1 VKKLLVGLALALMA
15 CAGGSNLNNAP
26 FFERYGCD
34 PAAVK
39 DRAVEI
45 KGDDLRLRQYQPEV
59 GWSACE
65 LFAHRLAP
73 REVRQAYSQD
83 PSEQLVVFVY
93 RAECQPI
100 AGVSCSNEMPVVLK
114 LDNDGVWRVVRVG

>member
-1 VKKLLVGLALALMA
+1 MKRLLVFLTPAILA
-15 CAGGSNLNNAP
+15 CAGATHLNYAP

-34 PAAVK
+34 PVAVR

-45 KGDDLRLRQYQPEV
+45 KGDDLRLRQYQPRV
-59 GWSACE
+59 GWSVCE

-83 PSEQLVVFVY
+83 PDEQLVVFVY
-93 RAECQPI
+93 RTECQPV
-100 AGVSCSNEMPVVLK
+100 AGVSCSDEMPVILK
-114 LDNDGVWRVVRVG
+114 QDKDGVWRVVRVG